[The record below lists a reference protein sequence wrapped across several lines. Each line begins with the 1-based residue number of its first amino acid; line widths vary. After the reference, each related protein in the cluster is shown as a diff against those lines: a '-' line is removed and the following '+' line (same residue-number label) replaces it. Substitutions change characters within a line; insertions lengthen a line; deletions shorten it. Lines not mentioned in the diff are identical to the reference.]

1 VIARRPAVLST
12 RSVVL
17 QRRETVPVVH
27 PRHVDVVGLQAPQ
40 RLLDLIDHGLATGAA
55 AVEVADVQV
64 PAELRSQDKA
74 VPAPGVGPA

>member
-1 VIARRPAVLST
+1 VKRSRR
-12 RSVVL
+12 
-17 QRRETVPVVH
+17 H
-27 PRHVDVVGLQAPQ
+27 PQHVDVVGLQAPQ